1 MVYAGWALRNGC
13 TQRLAYVLGLL
24 GKRLT
29 LRQRGDLLV
38 QAGWLAMLLGCCHYD
53 LGQREEAEAAR
64 QAASRMARQAGHGE
78 LLGWAHE
85 MTAWFALVEHCY
97 GDVIEAART
106 GQQAT
111 TGTSAA
117 VQLVLQEAKAHAC
130 LGHGA
135 GATRCLDH
143 GAAVLAKL
151 PRPSHPE
158 HHFVFDHTK
167 YLSYS
172 AVVLLRV
179 DQSMAEECARGVI
192 AAEIDASG
200 SVKAPRRI
208 ANARLDLATVH
219 AHRGDLDAA
228 VAYGLAAFGDD
239 DRTSVAGLISRGAEL
254 AGMLRSRYPQER
266 LASDYYERF
275 AIARRALSGRRAL
288 PPPVA

>member
-1 MVYAGWALRNGC
+1 VALAVQPGWRLADASDIGAGTVESLASSVDLLCRAYPGTPPAALAGRLK
-13 TQRLAYVLGLL
+13 QRLAYVLGLL

-29 LRQRGDLLV
+29 LRQHRDLLV

-135 GATRCLDH
+135 GATRCLD
-143 GAAVLAKL
+143 
-151 PRPSHPE
+151 
-158 HHFVFDHTK
+158 
-167 YLSYS
+167 
-172 AVVLLRV
+172 
-179 DQSMAEECARGVI
+179 
-192 AAEIDASG
+192 
-200 SVKAPRRI
+200 
-208 ANARLDLATVH
+208 
-219 AHRGDLDAA
+219 
-228 VAYGLAAFGDD
+228 AFG
-239 DRTSVAGLISRGAEL
+239 R
-254 AGMLRSRYPQER
+254 
-266 LASDYYERF
+266 
-275 AIARRALSGRRAL
+275 ARRALPLRRL
-288 PPPVA
+288 QSSPGWQLDRG